1 MATGLSIEKMVF
13 IKIFLLY
20 ILILLIVI
28 VIYVFNSCSCSGLK
42 KYFFQEMMKTISYLI
57 LIFFFSQLQEEIGL
71 DAEQTEGKT
80 W

>member
-1 MATGLSIEKMVF
+1 MYL
-13 IKIFLLY
+13 
-20 ILILLIVI
+20 
-28 VIYVFNSCSCSGLK
+28 FNSCSCSGLK

-57 LIFFFSQLQEEIGL
+57 LIFFFQLQEEIGL

>member
-20 ILILLIVI
+20 ILILLFVI

-42 KYFFQEMMKTISYLI
+42 KYFFQEMMKMIFYLI
-57 LIFFFSQLQEEIGL
+57 LIFFQLQEEIGL